1 MDTYFKNL
9 VTQLS
14 QPPNLKKIRHVPKKE
29 YEVFCKEYIF
39 DSIRGDDFG
48 VAFCKRFMVFDTALL
63 MNRGFEESKQYIEDV
78 GYIV

>member
-1 MDTYFKNL
+1 MDTHFKNL

-29 YEVFCKEYIF
+29 YEVFCKEFIF

-48 VAFCKRFMVFDTALL
+48 VAFCKRFKISDMALL
-63 MNRGFEESKQYIEDV
+63 LNLSDEGTKQYIEDV
-78 GYIV
+78 GYII